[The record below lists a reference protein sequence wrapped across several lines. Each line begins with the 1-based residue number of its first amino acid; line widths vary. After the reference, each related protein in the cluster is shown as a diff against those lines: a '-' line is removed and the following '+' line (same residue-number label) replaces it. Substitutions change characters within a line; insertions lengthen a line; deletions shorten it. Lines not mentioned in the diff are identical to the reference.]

1 MSGDQYGMHDR
12 GFHVPPMPPGPPPA
26 PPAPPDGARAVA
38 VAVLNLGGLGLGYA
52 LLRRWVLVLLCWA
65 ATAVLLLVALP
76 ADPDGVPVAALVLYA
91 VFLAGA
97 AAHGALTGLRSRT
110 AIVRRAPLAL
120 MLGLVL
126 LAVPAGGVVLYD
138 DAREEATE
146 QMLLDRLD
154 EADRLVTA
162 SGKKDFGSG
171 RAGYREALE
180 AYEEL
185 RSDHPDSRAAQ
196 RVPTRMKTF
205 YTTVA
210 APYEDADYCTAVAPL
225 TYLRTV
231 PEDMPSTDL
240 GSLEKWPDDR
250 LATSLYECAS
260 RGLTSGQ
267 STWAS
272 QFGELLTTFPDSD
285 QAAKV
290 QPAVAAAVTREV
302 KGLSGAEPCTAVER
316 LRDLGS
322 RIADLPGDE
331 AGIEAAL
338 TKDAG
343 RATSSADSGTYTC
356 GVDQYRDGDFEAAQT
371 TMNEYASAH
380 RTAGNAA
387 RAKKIAIAAEIAQTL
402 PAAGRTLPTTRS
414 GGSISVTVK
423 NDSPDEVTVLYTGPV
438 TGSLTLK
445 ACGGCK
451 AYSLGSTLTPGFE
464 PCSGGKNYPQRTI
477 SLPPGTTYFVHKSTS
492 STSSTSSTPA
502 TDTAKLES
510 GYVYTECAYTTN
522 SLGSGI

>member
-1 MSGDQYGMHDR
+1 MSGDPYGMQNHSYPM
-12 GFHVPPMPPGPPPA
+12 PPMPAAPPPA
-26 PPAPPDGARAVA
+26 PPSPPDGARAVA
-38 VAVLNLGGLGLGYA
+38 VAVLNLSGLGLGYA
-52 LLRRWVLVLLCWA
+52 LLRRWVLMLLCWT

-76 ADPDGVPVAALVLYA
+76 AEPDGVPVAALLLYA

-97 AAHGALTGLRSRT
+97 AAHGASVGLRSRT
-110 AIVRRAPLAL
+110 AVLQRAPLAL
-120 MLGLVL
+120 LLGLVL

-138 DAREEATE
+138 DARDEATE

-154 EADRLVTA
+154 EADELVTA
-162 SGKKDFGSG
+162 SGKKDFSG
-171 RAGYREALE
+171 GKAGYREALK
-180 AYEEL
+180 AYEAL
-185 RSDHPDSRAAQ
+185 RSDHPGSRAAE

-210 APYEDADYCTAVAPL
+210 APFEDADYCTAVAPL

-231 PEDMPSTDL
+231 PEEMPSTDL
-240 GSLEKWPDDR
+240 GTLEKWPDDR

-260 RGLTSGQ
+260 RGLASDQ
-267 STWAS
+267 STWAA

-302 KGLSGAEPCTAVER
+302 KGLSGAEPCTAVQR
-316 LRDLGS
+316 LSDLGS

-338 TKDAG
+338 TADAG
-343 RATSSADSGTYTC
+343 RATSSADAGAYTC

-371 TMNEYASAH
+371 TMNEYVSAH
-380 RTAGNAA
+380 GTAKNAA
-387 RAKKIAIAAEIAQTL
+387 RAKKIAIGAEIAQTL
-402 PAAGRTLPTTRS
+402 PAAGKTLPTTRS

-445 ACGGCK
+445 GCGSCK
-451 AYSLGSTLTPGFE
+451 AYSVSSTLNPSFE
-464 PCSGGKNYPQRTI
+464 PCSGSKNYPQRTI

-492 STSSTSSTPA
+492 DSISTPA
-502 TDTAKLES
+502 TDTAKLEP
-510 GYVYTECAYTTN
+510 GYIYTECAYTTGT
-522 SLGSGI
+522 LGSGI